1 MRTGS
6 NPQDINRFKAI
17 WVNMLFVIYLKFFRM
32 TANNDTF
39 SLTGALAASLGTSLS
54 VAGIDQTT
62 IGATGQAEDFQ
73 SK

>member
-1 MRTGS
+1 
-6 NPQDINRFKAI
+6 
-17 WVNMLFVIYLKFFRM
+17 M

-62 IGATGQAEDFQ
+62 IGATGQAEEFQ